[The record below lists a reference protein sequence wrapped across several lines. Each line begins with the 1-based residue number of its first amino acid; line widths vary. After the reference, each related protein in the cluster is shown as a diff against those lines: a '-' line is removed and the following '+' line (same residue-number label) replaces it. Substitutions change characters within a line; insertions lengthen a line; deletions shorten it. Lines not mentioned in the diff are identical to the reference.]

1 MGTGL
6 KTQIYKTIMH
16 EMASLSKKFLYFT
29 SLTNLVMILHP
40 PHPPPPKKKKK
51 KKKSNHDI
59 FLSFFSNF
67 KKLVSALNS
76 TTLPYDI
83 YKL

>member
-29 SLTNLVMILHP
+29 SLTNLVMILP
-40 PHPPPPKKKKK
+40 PHPKK

-59 FLSFFSNF
+59 FLNSFSNY
-67 KKLVSALNS
+67 KKLVPGLNS